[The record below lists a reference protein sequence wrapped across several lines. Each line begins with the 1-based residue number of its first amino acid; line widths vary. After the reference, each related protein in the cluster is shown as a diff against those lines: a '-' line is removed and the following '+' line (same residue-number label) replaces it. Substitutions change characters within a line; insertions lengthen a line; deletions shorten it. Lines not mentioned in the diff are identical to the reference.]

1 MVSAALPGKLHQKP
15 TRAYGRVFYFGK
27 QREEIRKRALA
38 EMTLGNIEPEWDD
51 LICAEIEV
59 RQPTTSHT
67 DGHGPVS

>member
-1 MVSAALPGKLHQKP
+1 LQQKP

-51 LICAEIEV
+51 LVAAELETKQEV
-59 RQPTTSHT
+59 ESAR
-67 DGHGPVS
+67 DRR